1 MHIFFGFTRILSSQL
16 HTFLYTNLNTP
27 FPHAWILQ
35 SQQVPQIGKALT
47 NKLNGAEAM
56 VRMLESHGVQHIFG
70 LCGDT
75 TLPFYDAMHRLD
87 HNITHVLTRDERSAC
102 YMADAYSRVTGR
114 VGVCEGPSGGGAT
127 YILPGLIE
135 ASESSY
141 AVLGITT
148 DISVGSYGKY
158 PLTEVD
164 QEALMRPLTKWN
176 TVIKQA
182 AHIPRMV
189 RQAFRAMTT
198 GRSGAAHLGLPY
210 DIQYDPVDPSDIWSD
225 PNHNRYPA
233 YPMAPAPG
241 VAEAAVD
248 VILSAKKPLIIC
260 GGGVV
265 IAGAMTELGRL
276 ATRLDIAVATSISG
290 QGSLAETNPQC
301 LGVVGSNG
309 GTDQTWELMEAADL
323 VIFMGCRAGSTTTSR
338 WEAPAKGT
346 RIVHFDNDPMVIGAN
361 YQTELGVVG
370 DLRLSL
376 AQVNAVLDAREQGE
390 DTFGGATAIADI
402 KRRKFEEF
410 DRYAL
415 ITDLPMRPERVID
428 AMMQVLPKDATV
440 LSDPGTSCPYF
451 SAYYQLPL
459 PGRYFITNRAHGAL
473 GYALSAALG
482 AWFGRPS
489 SKVVAMM
496 GDGSFGFT
504 VGELET
510 VTRYNAPITYI
521 VFSNANFGWIKASQF
536 ADKDARY
543 YNVDFNRTDQA
554 AVAAAYGVKSWRVD
568 NPDDLVRILKEAM
581 QHDGPTLIDVICQPL
596 EESNAPVRRW
606 MG

>member
-1 MHIFFGFTRILSSQL
+1 M
-16 HTFLYTNLNTP
+16 TNE
-27 FPHAWILQ
+27 
-35 SQQVPQIGKALT
+35 
-47 NKLNGAEAM
+47 LNGAEAM
-56 VRMLESHGVQHIFG
+56 VRMLEAQGVRHIFG

-75 TLPFYDAMHRLD
+75 TLPFYDAMLKLD
-87 HNITHVLTRDERSAC
+87 HKINHVLTRDERSAT
-102 YMADAYSRVTGR
+102 YMADGYSRVTGR
-114 VGVCEGPSGGGAT
+114 VGVAEGPSGGGAT

-135 ASESSY
+135 ATESSY

-189 RQAFRAMTT
+189 RAAFRAMTT
-198 GRSGAAHLGLPY
+198 GRAGSAHLGLPY
-210 DIQYDPVDPSDIWSD
+210 DIQYDPVDPADIWAD
-225 PNHNRYPA
+225 PKHQSYPA
-233 YPMAPAPG
+233 YPQAPEPG
-241 VAEAAVD
+241 AAEAAVD
-248 VILSAKKPLIIC
+248 AILSAKNPLIVC

-265 IAGAMTELGRL
+265 IAGAMAELDRL
-276 ATRLDIAVATSISG
+276 ARRLDIPVATSISG
-290 QGSLAETNPQC
+290 QGSLAETHPNC

-309 GTDQTWELMEAADL
+309 GTDQTWEMMEAADL
-323 VIFMGCRAGSTTTSR
+323 VVFMGARAGSTTTAR
-338 WEAPAKGT
+338 WEAPKPGT
-346 RIVHFDNDPMVIGAN
+346 RVVHFDNDPMVIGAN
-361 YQTELGVVG
+361 YQTEVGVVG
-370 DLRLSL
+370 DLRLAL
-376 AQVNAVLDAREQGE
+376 EQVNAVLDARDQDDGQ
-390 DTFGGATAIADI
+390 FGGAAAIADI
-402 KRRKFEEF
+402 KRRKFEVFNRFAGSSETP
-410 DRYAL
+410 
-415 ITDLPMRPERVID
+415 IRPERVI
-428 AMMQVLPKDATV
+428 AALMKVLPSDATI

-451 SAYYQLPL
+451 SGYYQLPL

-473 GYALSAALG
+473 GYAMSAALG

-510 VTRYNAPITYI
+510 VCRSRAPITYI
-521 VFSNANFGWIKASQF
+521 VFSNSNFGWIKASQF
-536 ADKDARY
+536 ADKGARY
-543 YNVDFNRTDQA
+543 YNVDFNRVDHA
-554 AVAAAYGVKSWRVD
+554 AIATAYGVKSWRVE
-568 NPDDLVRILKEAM
+568 NPDDLERVLKEAIA
-581 QHDGPTLIDVICQPL
+581 HDGPTLIDVITQAL